1 VHISRGSRVQPV
13 FPVLSLAVFDPALS
27 ASGFVVGLLVGMTGV
42 GGGALMTPM
51 LILFFGIRPTTAV
64 GTDLAYATLT
74 KIVGAA
80 AYVRR
85 GQVNFPYIKWLA
97 AGSVPGS
104 LFSVFVLT
112 PWLGR
117 QGLDVESLTTNLLGI
132 MLTLAGTISLLER
145 RFFAGKLRDAAWVRH
160 PAVQKSYKEVILIVG
175 GAFIGTAVGLTSV
188 GSGSILMAVLLLVS
202 ELNLLTLIGTD
213 LVHATILLGAAGF
226 AHLAKGNVEFDLL
239 GALLMGSIPGI
250 WTGSWLAQK
259 VPTQP
264 LRYALGLLL
273 VVTGIKLLTGSGH

>member
-1 VHISRGSRVQPV
+1 MQVVSR
-13 FPVLSLAVFDPALS
+13 AVFDPALS
-27 ASGFVVGLLVGMTGV
+27 ASGFVVGMLVGMTGV

-64 GTDLAYATLT
+64 GTDLVYATLT
-74 KIVGAA
+74 KIVGTV

-104 LFSVFVLT
+104 LLSVFVLT
-112 PWLGR
+112 PMLASTGIDVDHFTTTALG
-117 QGLDVESLTTNLLGI
+117 V

-145 RFFAGKLRDAAWVRH
+145 RFFAGKLRDSALVRH
-160 PAVQKSYKEVILIVG
+160 PSVQNRYKEVILVIG
-175 GAFIGTAVGLTSV
+175 GAFIGIAVGLTSV

-213 LVHATILLGAAGF
+213 LVHATILLAAAGAA
-226 AHLAKGNVEFDLL
+226 HLVKGNVDFELL
-239 GALLMGSIPGI
+239 GTLLLGSIPGI
-250 WTGSWLAQK
+250 WTGSWLAQRI
-259 VPTQP
+259 PTQP
-264 LRYALGLLL
+264 LRYALGMLLTA
-273 VVTGIKLLTGSGH
+273 TGLKLLWST